1 MYSAEHTTSCKH
13 ALKLKVKE
21 EWLMIKSR
29 DILSLNLFEICNE
42 FNFRLE
48 RKGLYRKHYLSTLDA
63 AQKKIY
69 HRFCS
74 RGDVEPREA
83 DINLFRIISS
93 LPLRSKNKK
102 QCINTMPIMPMW
114 FRSPAQWPV
123 TRFSSYYIL
132 GFTFLWI
139 PDDWWMMLMTAD

>member
-1 MYSAEHTTSCKH
+1 MLCTVTVTVHYAEHTTSCKH

-102 QCINTMPIMPMW
+102 QCINTMPM
-114 FRSPAQWPV
+114 
-123 TRFSSYYIL
+123 
-132 GFTFLWI
+132 
-139 PDDWWMMLMTAD
+139 